1 MEAMKKVMAVL
12 CICGLMSLTAGLPLS
27 RVIAE
32 EKTETQNGN
41 ISASDQVTYPE
52 YCRNT
57 GSVPSNP
64 GEKLSLYAADC
75 TEIAGDNISL
85 ENSAGQ
91 ESGKIIRWVSSEKDS
106 SVLWRF
112 NVSKGARYRLKIRYC
127 ALESNNSISLGLKI
141 NNEYPFT
148 ACRDVGL
155 SKIWKNETD
164 AFAVDSTGN
173 EKRPAAVQ
181 VVKWQEVFLSDSEG
195 VSNEP
200 YEFAFF
206 EGENTVE
213 LIGIST
219 DLLIFSITLEGE
231 EEPESYES

>member
-1 MEAMKKVMAVL
+1 MKKVIAVL
-12 CICGLMSLTAGLPLS
+12 CICGLMGLTAGLPLS
-27 RVIAE
+27 RAAAE

-75 TEIAGDNISL
+75 AEIAGDNISL
-85 ENSAGQ
+85 ENSAEQ

-127 ALESNNSISLGLKI
+127 ALESNSSISLGLKI
-141 NNEYPFT
+141 NGEYPFT
-148 ACRDVGL
+148 ACGQTVVLYDGELAAAL
-155 SKIWKNETD
+155 SLLPEQ
-164 AFAVDSTGN
+164 AQ
-173 EKRPAAVQ
+173 E
-181 VVKWQEVFLSDSEG
+181 EVFQ
-195 VSNEP
+195 
-200 YEFAFF
+200 YYFQHR
-206 EGENTVE
+206 THKQ
-213 LIGIST
+213 ISAEYGQT
-219 DLLIFSITLEGE
+219 RSTAGRHIQLALQQLRREMEKHSRER
-231 EEPESYES
+231 